1 MHESY
6 PSPTSSPA
14 LTISS
19 LLKRWTL
26 PRHWMLICFAP
37 LTAIVLWSD
46 SLWLREIGM
55 PSQWLSNLL
64 APLFLLALLP
74 HLTAE
79 QRRSTLIFVPFSA
92 IGEAIFSLLFGLYSY
107 ADGGIPLYVPFGH
120 AILFAVGMIISD
132 HPAVISRTKL
142 IRWALLAFHLALI
155 GGAWLALGDSLSA
168 VFGLLFG
175 LVMWRKRG
183 KIFYLIMGVLVLY
196 IELLGTAF
204 GCWYWWPNPWGLL
217 HTLNPPVGAFACYLV
232 ADLIVI
238 RLGRLYSRISTKL
251 APARS

>member
-1 MHESY
+1 MQESR
-6 PSPTSSPA
+6 SQPTTAPA
-14 LTISS
+14 LAIAAIV
-19 LLKRWTL
+19 KRWSL
-26 PRHWMLICFAP
+26 PRSWILIGFAP
-37 LTAIVLWSD
+37 LTALVLWSD
-46 SLWLREIGM
+46 SLWLRQIGM

-74 HLTAE
+74 HLNAE

-120 AILFAVGMIISD
+120 AILFAVGMIICD
-132 HPAVISRTKL
+132 LPNVIARTNL
-142 IRWALLAFHLALI
+142 LRWALLAFHLALI

-168 VFGLLFG
+168 LFAMLFG

-183 KIFYLIMGVLVLY
+183 KLFYLVMGVLVLY

-217 HTLNPPVGAFACYLV
+217 HTLNPPVGAFACYLI
-232 ADLIVI
+232 ADVIVI
-238 RLGRLYSRISTKL
+238 RLGRLAARLRAKVS
-251 APARS
+251 PAR